1 MGLSRN
7 VVYMTPG
14 SHISGK
20 VREHDVQEKNSSKPM
35 AFWVCLPPFFFT
47 HSLVQ
52 SDHPNKSWANPAAKG
67 HRRCQRLRG
76 EGHERWQGGGGG
88 SGRELLQVGGSLRDV
103 GPGLRDAGPGPQL
116 D

>member
-20 VREHDVQEKNSSKPM
+20 GREHDVQEKNSSKPM
-35 AFWVCLPPFFFT
+35 GFWVCLPPFFSPT
-47 HSLVQ
+47 AWCKATT
-52 SDHPNKSWANPAAKG
+52 PTRWANPAAKG
-67 HRRCQRLRG
+67 HWRCQRLRG

-103 GPGLRDAGPGPQL
+103 GPGLRTWTSTGLIHQ
-116 D
+116 